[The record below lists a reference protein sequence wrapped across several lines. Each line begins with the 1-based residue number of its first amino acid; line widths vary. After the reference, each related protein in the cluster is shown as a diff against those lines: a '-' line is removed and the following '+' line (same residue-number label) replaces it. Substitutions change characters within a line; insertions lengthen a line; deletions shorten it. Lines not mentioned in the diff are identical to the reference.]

1 MHMTPVEPEGA
12 GEGAAYS
19 YRPSLLGAGW
29 TFKLTP
35 NGIDWSAGAR
45 SGHVPFDK
53 VRRLR
58 MSYVPMSMQSHRFVT
73 ELWAAD
79 GTKLR
84 IVSTSWKSMVEQVR
98 QDAAY
103 ATFVEELHR
112 RLAQAGAPVR
122 CEQGRAVWLYWPGV
136 AIFAAVAL
144 GLAVL
149 IVRALQADAVAG
161 ALFIAAFLALFLWQ
175 AGSFF
180 RRNRPGLY
188 RPDAPPRELMPK
200 A

>member
-1 MHMTPVEPEGA
+1 MSMELDGA
-12 GEGAAYS
+12 GAGVAYS
-19 YRPSLLGAGW
+19 YRPSLLGATW
-29 TFKLTP
+29 AFRLT
-35 NGIDWSAGAR
+35 GDGVDWSAGAR
-45 SGHVPFDK
+45 SGHMPFSK

-58 MSYVPMSMQSHRFVT
+58 MSYQPMSMQSHRFIT

-98 QDAAY
+98 QDDSY
-103 ATFVEELHR
+103 SIFVEELHR
-112 RLAQAGAPVR
+112 RVAQAGVSVR
-122 CEQGRAVWLYWPGV
+122 CERGRAAWLYWPSAAMLAGV
-136 AIFAAVAL
+136 SI

-149 IVRALQADAVAG
+149 IVRALQADAKAG
-161 ALFIAAFLALFLWQ
+161 ALFIAAFLVLFLWQ
-175 AGSFF
+175 GGNFL

-188 RPDAPPRELMPK
+188 RPDALPRELLPK

>member
-1 MHMTPVEPEGA
+1 MQMTMVDPESA

-29 TFKLTP
+29 AFKLTP
-35 NGIDWSAGAR
+35 NGIAWSAAAR
-45 SGHVPFDK
+45 SGLMAFDK

-103 ATFVEELHR
+103 ATFVGELHR
-112 RLAQAGAPVR
+112 RLAAAGVPVR
-122 CEQGRAVWLYWPGV
+122 CEKGRAPWLYWPGV
-136 AIFAAVAL
+136 AIFVAVAL
-144 GLAVL
+144 GLALL
-149 IVRALQADAVAG
+149 IVRALQADAIAG

-188 RPDAPPRELMPK
+188 ALTTPPRDLMPN

>member
-1 MHMTPVEPEGA
+1 MSMEPAGA

-19 YRPSLLGAGW
+19 YRPSLLGAPW
-29 TFKLTP
+29 AFRLTDE
-35 NGIDWSAGAR
+35 GIDWSAGAR
-45 SGHVPFDK
+45 SGRVPFNK

-58 MSYVPMSMQSHRFVT
+58 MSYVPVSMQSHRFVT
-73 ELWAAD
+73 ELWASD

-84 IVSTSWKSMVEQVR
+84 IVSTSWKGMVEQVR
-98 QDAAY
+98 QDDPY
-103 ATFVEELHR
+103 STFVDELHR
-112 RLAQAGAPVR
+112 RLAGAGVSVR
-122 CEQGRAVWLYWPGV
+122 CEQGRAAWLYWPGV
-136 AIFAAVAL
+136 AMFAGVSI

-149 IVRALQADAVAG
+149 IVRALQADAKAG

-175 AGSFF
+175 GGHFF

>member
-1 MHMTPVEPEGA
+1 MTMEPEGA

-19 YRPSLLGAGW
+19 YRPSLLGAPW
-29 TFKLTP
+29 AFRLTSD
-35 NGIDWSAGAR
+35 GIGWSAGAR
-45 SGHVPFDK
+45 SGQVLFNK

-58 MSYVPMSMQSHRFVT
+58 MSYVPMSMQSHRFIT

-98 QDAAY
+98 QDDSY
-103 ATFVEELHR
+103 STFVDELHR
-112 RLAQAGAPVR
+112 RLAAADVSVR
-122 CEQGRAVWLYWPGV
+122 CEQGRAGWLYWPGL
-136 AIFAAVAL
+136 AIFAGVSI

-149 IVRALQADAVAG
+149 IVRALQADAKAG

-175 AGSFF
+175 GGSFF

-188 RPDAPPRELMPK
+188 RPEAPPRELMPK